1 MGTLCSDC
9 AVQQFAQLKAHMT
22 AYLRERGVDHELEK
36 DEVPFAVLWPTPVA
50 DARSLRELGEQ
61 LRTWMTKT
69 RGVSRILGLERLLE
83 GERPEVAVELLGIP
97 IPLGPMRPES
107 WIESVALVVVE
118 NEVSASS
125 IATSLSDVVERSGIA
140 KVTSLE
146 QYSWM
151 NR

>member
-1 MGTLCSDC
+1 
-9 AVQQFAQLKAHMT
+9 MT
-22 AYLRERGVDHELEK
+22 N
-36 DEVPFAVLWPTPVA
+36 
-50 DARSLRELGEQ
+50 
-61 LRTWMTKT
+61 T

-83 GERPEVAVELLGIP
+83 GERPEVAAELLGIP
-97 IPLGPMRPES
+97 IPLGPMKPER
-107 WIESVALVVVE
+107 WIERVALVVVK
-118 NEVSASS
+118 NEVGTSS